1 MSISR
6 EGLYEA
12 VWAEPMITVA
22 TRYGVSASYLAR
34 VCECLDVPRPPR
46 GYWAKLQ
53 FGRSTEKPKLPVAP
67 PGRETEWTPG
77 RSPGLY
83 TASRVLKLPSHPD
96 ASADASLNP
105 PATHFLLKDV
115 QAHYDA
121 AKVSD
126 DGYLRPNKRLLVDV
140 YVSKDMLA
148 RALEVANAL
157 FRELERARH
166 PVTFASSHEHAHR
179 PELDQREKPGP
190 YPLWQTWRPARPTV
204 TFVDTVAFG
213 LTLYEISEEV
223 EVRYLH
229 GKYVRTDAVPPRGGY
244 RGGDGWTTKKDMP
257 TGRLALR
264 AYSANRHA
272 KWEMLWKESKA
283 GDLSRKF
290 RTIKRELK
298 AAVPVITKLIDD
310 SMRQAEIE
318 HQKWKEQLAEWKRKE
333 REQRRVTALKES
345 REQLLSIVDT
355 WGLAMRIEAFF
366 LDAERRASGLEEGSK
381 AETATRLERA
391 RELLGGVNA
400 LRHFDSW
407 RSPEERERP
416 VESDGP
422 DAEE

>member
-1 MSISR
+1 
-6 EGLYEA
+6 
-12 VWAEPMITVA
+12 MITVA

-257 TGRLALR
+257 TGRLDLACLFGEPARQVGNALEGIQGGR
-264 AYSANRHA
+264 SVAQVQDDQA
-272 KWEMLWKESKA
+272 
-283 GDLSRKF
+283 
-290 RTIKRELK
+290 RT
-298 AAVPVITKLIDD
+298 
-310 SMRQAEIE
+310 
-318 HQKWKEQLAEWKRKE
+318 
-333 REQRRVTALKES
+333 ES
-345 REQLLSIVDT
+345 RRPRHHQ
-355 WGLAMRIEAFF
+355 AH
-366 LDAERRASGLEEGSK
+366 RRQHASGGDRTSEMEG
-381 AETATRLERA
+381 ATR
-391 RELLGGVNA
+391 
-400 LRHFDSW
+400 
-407 RSPEERERP
+407 
-416 VESDGP
+416 
-422 DAEE
+422 